1 MMLDRLKDL
10 GFKYSTISGITF
22 SIMDIMTSQHKQ
34 EYIAAGQEKVNKIN
48 KQFQRGLITD
58 LERHN
63 SVCAVWN
70 EVRSQV
76 EAELKEIAATN
87 PSNPIFIMM

>member
-1 MMLDRLKDL
+1 
-10 GFKYSTISGITF
+10 
-22 SIMDIMTSQHKQ
+22 MTSQHKQ

-87 PSNPIFIMM
+87 PTNPIFIMMSSGARGSLNQFTQMAGMR